1 MPEIPEIPARLRR
14 PVFAAVHA
22 ILTIA
27 AYCAAYALRFD
38 LQVPPNE
45 MRLLWITLPILVVVR
60 LLAFERLRLHRGY
73 WRYTGVHDILD
84 LGTAVTL
91 GTFAF
96 LVVVA
101 VIGRLDDL
109 SRAVIA
115 LEWILAIFAG
125 ASARLATRC
134 IREQRSFFARQGQ
147 RTTGQRT
154 IVVGAG
160 ETADVLLRQFARR
173 GHNELDIVG
182 LVDDAPSTRGMWLHG
197 VQVLGT
203 TADLR
208 TLVTQ
213 YGIEL
218 LVIAVSSA
226 TGAQMRRIVARCA
239 ETGIRFKSVPSL
251 SEMLTAPVAFGSL
264 RDVQIEDLLGR
275 APIQLE
281 LDVIQ
286 REVAGQVV
294 MVTGG
299 AGSIGSELAR
309 QIARNGPSK
318 LIIFDQAESPL
329 YFVHLELI
337 AANPGV
343 EIVPVIGDITDEK
356 RLGDTF
362 AQYQP
367 DYVVHAAAY
376 KHVPMMEC
384 NITEAVQNNVFGTLQ
399 VVRCA
404 ARNRAKKFVLIS
416 TDKAV
421 NPTSVMG
428 ATKRIAEH
436 IVLAWPG
443 LRGSGTDFRV
453 VRFGNV
459 LGSDGS
465 VVPLF
470 KRQLAT
476 GGPLTVTHPDIT
488 RYFMTIPEAVQL
500 VLQAAAIDAATG
512 RICML
517 EMGEPVRIVD
527 LAEQLIRLSGLQ
539 PHRDVQIVFTGLR
552 PGEKMHEELTNG
564 AEHTIPTAL
573 EKVRIVQRHEQA
585 RIDLEEGV
593 RLLARALDRDDEMDI
608 LHEIQALVPEYTT
621 QRKGDRVV
629 RLPVGAELPIGLGDF
644 TAPGRRSAAGFGHV
658 PIADA
663 LGA

>member
-1 MPEIPEIPARLRR
+1 MPDIPEIPARLRR
-14 PVFAAVHA
+14 PIFAATHA
-22 ILTIA
+22 VLVVA
-27 AYCAAYALRFD
+27 AYCGAYALRFD
-38 LQVPPNE
+38 LQVPPDE
-45 MRLLWITLPILVVVR
+45 FALLRITLPILVVVR

-84 LGTAVTL
+84 LGAAVTL
-91 GTFAF
+91 GTFGFVFA
-96 LVVVA
+96 VA
-101 VIGRLDDL
+101 AIGRLGDL
-109 SRAVIA
+109 SRAIIA
-115 LEWILAIFAG
+115 LEWILAIFFG
-125 ASARLATRC
+125 AAARLMTRC
-134 IREQRSFFARQGQ
+134 VREHRSFFSRHRERAS
-147 RTTGQRT
+147 GQRT
-154 IVVGAG
+154 IVIGAG
-160 ETADVLLRQFARR
+160 ETADVLLRQFAHRA
-173 GHNELDIVG
+173 HNDLEIVG
-182 LVDDAPSTRGMWLHG
+182 LVDDAAGAHGMWLHG
-197 VQVLGT
+197 IPVLGT

-208 TLVTQ
+208 ALVAQ
-213 YGIEL
+213 FDVEL

-226 TGAQMRRIVARCA
+226 TGAQMRQIVARCA
-239 ETGIRFKSVPSL
+239 ETGVRFKSVPSL
-251 SEMLTAPVAFGSL
+251 PELLTAPLSFGNL

-281 LDVIQ
+281 LDVIR

-309 QIARNGPSK
+309 QIARNGPAR
-318 LIIFDQAESPL
+318 LILFDQAESPL
-329 YFVHLELI
+329 YFVHLELS
-337 AANPGV
+337 ASNPSV

-367 DYVVHAAAY
+367 DYLVHAAAY

-404 ARNRAKKFVLIS
+404 ARNRVKKFVLIS

-443 LRGSGTDFRV
+443 LRGGETDFRV

-470 KRQLAT
+470 KRQLAA

-500 VLQAAAIDAATG
+500 VLQAAAIDEAAE

-517 EMGEPVRIVD
+517 DMGEPVRIVD

-564 AEHTIPTAL
+564 AEHSIPTAL
-573 EKVRIVQRHEQA
+573 AKIRIVQRQEQL
-585 RIDLEEGV
+585 RVDLDEGL
-593 RLLARALDRDDEMDI
+593 RLLARALDRDDHEDI
-608 LHEIQALVPEYTT
+608 LHEIQALVPEYTPH
-621 QRKGDRVV
+621 RRGDRAV
-629 RLPVGAELPIGLGDF
+629 RLPVGVDVSLGLGDF
-644 TAPGRRSAAGFGHV
+644 AAPGKRGVGGFGRV
-658 PIADA
+658 AVNDA
-663 LGA
+663 RGA